1 MVLALH
7 VDVPA
12 AVVVNV
18 VVGGHPKMATV
29 PLTDHP
35 EMAAASVVRIHPRM
49 AAVIVDISSL

>member
-49 AAVIVDISSL
+49 AAVIVDIS